1 MMMLDHLAKRIR
13 SRREGRGLKQADVA
27 RALQVSAQAVSKW
40 ERGENAPDIA
50 QLAPLARLLDVSLD
64 WLLGATD
71 EERDVFEAT
80 VFVSGTSGYAARART
95 SPPRELADWV
105 NALFYR
111 LTETALRSDGVPVK
125 QTGDGLLCFF
135 SGPRHRERGIEAARR
150 AVTGGEETVAVALT
164 TGEIYLGSLGH
175 PDYAHPDIIGDA
187 VNIAFGLLAEATG
200 NERSM
205 VVADAATMNGLS
217 EAPSAAPKKYRIGFM
232 PTPVTGYELAL

>member
-1 MMMLDHLAKRIR
+1 MLEQLAKRLR
-13 SRREGRGLKQADVA
+13 ARREGRGLKQADVA

-80 VFVSGTSGYAARART
+80 VFVSGTSGYAAKAQAT
-95 SPPRELADWV
+95 EPRELAAWV

-135 SGPRHRERGIEAARR
+135 SGPRHRERGLEAAKR
-150 AVTGGEETVAVALT
+150 AATGGEEKVAVALT
-164 TGEIYLGSLGH
+164 TGLIYLGTLGH
-175 PDYAHPDIIGDA
+175 PDYASLDIIGDP
-187 VNIAFGLLAEATG
+187 VNVAFGLLAQVAGDGRTVIADEQTAVDLLDESTAT
-200 NERSM
+200 
-205 VVADAATMNGLS
+205 L
-217 EAPSAAPKKYRIGFM
+217 KQYRLGYV
-232 PTPVTGYELAL
+232 PEPVTAYEITY